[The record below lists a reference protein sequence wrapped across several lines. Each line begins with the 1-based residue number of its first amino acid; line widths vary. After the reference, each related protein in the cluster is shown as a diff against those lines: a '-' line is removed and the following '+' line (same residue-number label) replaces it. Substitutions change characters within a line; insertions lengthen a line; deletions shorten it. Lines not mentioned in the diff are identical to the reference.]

1 MSQVAKVAK
10 LLVFVA
16 PVVVTLGS
24 FSWNLEPAQSK
35 SKPAARQTPA
45 RKPPSPVDPRGI
57 YQKALPSVVTVL
69 IGNGHGS
76 GFIVSSDGL
85 IVTNAHVTDGAPK
98 VVTVRFSDGTTA
110 PADVL
115 GFSGNREDLSL
126 IKVNVGRKL
135 PALPLAPN
143 GSVKVGDRVFAIGTP
158 LKEAD
163 ANTFTQGDVI
173 RIDKANNRVFHTA
186 LINHG
191 NSGGPLVDREG
202 RLVGVNTAGYNETPQ
217 AVYNSSGEVI
227 GSTIP
232 ESGQQQSV
240 NVREVRTFLGEY
252 RQGKISSTPTY
263 RNSSPTETASAEGRK
278 PKPISTDGRPMN
290 GKLEKGDNALNDGSY
305 VDLYYFSAKAGQQV
319 TVEMKSTDL
328 NSNLML
334 YGLKDDG
341 SAITDKVAE
350 NDDAGSGN
358 FNSRITISIPKD
370 GNYALFANS
379 KARGETGNYQ
389 LSVTLR

>member
-16 PVVVTLGS
+16 PVFVMVGSLG
-24 FSWNLEPAQSK
+24 WNPAPAQSR
-35 SKPAARQTPA
+35 PPA
-45 RKPPSPVDPRGI
+45 RTAPKRPPAPINPREI

-69 IGNGHGS
+69 VGNGHGS

-98 VVTVRFSDGTTA
+98 VVTVRFADGSTA
-110 PADVL
+110 PADVV
-115 GFSGNREDLSL
+115 GFSANREDLSL
-126 IKVNVGRKL
+126 VKVNMGRKL
-135 PALPLAPN
+135 PALPLAPS

-158 LKEAD
+158 LKEQD

-173 RIDKANNRVFHTA
+173 RIDKENNRVFHTA

-202 RLVGVNTAGYNETPQ
+202 RLVGVNTAGYNESPQ
-217 AVYNSSGEVI
+217 AVRNANGEVI
-227 GSTIP
+227 GTVTP

-263 RNSSPTETASAEGRK
+263 RNASPTETANAEGRK
-278 PKPISTDGRPMN
+278 PQQISTDGRKVT
-290 GKLEKGDNALNDGSY
+290 GKLEAGDNSLRDGSY
-305 VDLYYFSAKAGQQV
+305 VDFYYFKATAGQKV
-319 TVEMKSTDL
+319 TIEM
-328 NSNLML
+328 NSKDFNPSLFL
-334 YGLKDDG
+334 YGIKDDN
-341 SAITDKVAE
+341 SLTEKAIAE
-350 NDDAGSGN
+350 NDDIGPGN
-358 FNSRITISIPKD
+358 FNSRIVVTIPTD

-379 KARGETGNYQ
+379 KSRAETGSYQ
-389 LSVTLR
+389 ISVSLR